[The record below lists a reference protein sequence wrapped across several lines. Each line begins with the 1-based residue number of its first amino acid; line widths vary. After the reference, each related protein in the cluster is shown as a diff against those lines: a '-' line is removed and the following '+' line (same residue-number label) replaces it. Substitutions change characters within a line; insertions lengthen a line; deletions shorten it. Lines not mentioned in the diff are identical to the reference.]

1 MKKLT
6 LILIAC
12 VLQAACAG
20 TGPRDPDPASL
31 LSFEQISAE
40 IVIHHELLDT
50 EVPLASN
57 RPPR

>member
-20 TGPRDPDPASL
+20 SGPQEPDPANL

-40 IVIHHELLDT
+40 IVIHRELLDT
-50 EVPLASN
+50 ELPLAAN